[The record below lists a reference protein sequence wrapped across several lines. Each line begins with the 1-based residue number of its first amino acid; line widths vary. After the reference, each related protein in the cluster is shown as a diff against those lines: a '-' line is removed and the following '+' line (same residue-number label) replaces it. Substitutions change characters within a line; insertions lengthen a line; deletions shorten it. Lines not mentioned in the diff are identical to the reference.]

1 MQKFTRRNLDASVLL
16 AIICLLSVCATASAQ
31 SQTPHSSTA
40 QESAATTQKAS
51 SAQTASSAQAAS
63 SARAASSAVA
73 DKFATIYG
81 AKIRY
86 LEAGSGPVVIL
97 LHGLG
102 GDASNWAATIGPL
115 SEKYRV
121 IVPDQIG
128 FGRSDKPMI
137 NYRIGTL
144 VDFLDALYK
153 ELKIERASLVG
164 NSLGGWTAAAF
175 TLAHPE
181 KVDRLAL
188 VDAAGFAL
196 TGDVNPRALNALSP
210 STIEGAKQILHQ
222 IFYNK
227 QVYASDAAAA
237 SMLTRRMMAG
247 DGYTI
252 QRFIDSIVNGEDV
265 LDKRLSAI
273 KHPTI
278 IIWGREDLLTPL
290 ALGERFKKEIN
301 GSELF
306 IIEKCGHVPQLEK
319 AAEFNAALMRFLGG
333 DVSGKKN

>member
-1 MQKFTRRNLDASVLL
+1 MQNLPRRNPVVLTL
-16 AIICLLSVCATASAQ
+16 VAIICSLAVSVAARPQTKDSMAAQGKAASPQPAMM
-31 SQTPHSSTA
+31 
-40 QESAATTQKAS
+40 
-51 SAQTASSAQAAS
+51 AQAPPGAT
-63 SARAASSAVA
+63 

-81 AKIRY
+81 AKIHY
-86 LEAGSGPVVIL
+86 LEAGSGPAVIL

-102 GDASNWAATIGPL
+102 GDVSNWFATIGPL

-137 NYRIGTL
+137 NYRVGTL

-153 ELKIERASLVG
+153 ELKIERATLVG
-164 NSLGGWTAAAF
+164 NSLGGWTAAAYA
-175 TLAHPE
+175 LAHPD
-181 KVDRLAL
+181 KVERLVL

-196 TGDVNPRALNALSP
+196 TGDVNPRALNGLSP
-210 STIEGAKQILHQ
+210 STLEGSKQLLAQ

-227 QVYASDAAAA
+227 QMFGSDAAAGL
-237 SMLTRRMMAG
+237 MLTRRMMAG

-273 KHPTI
+273 KQPTL

-290 ALGERFKKEIN
+290 AMGERFKKEIN
-301 GSELF
+301 GSELLV
-306 IIEKCGHVPQLEK
+306 IEKCGHVPQLEK
-319 AAEFNAALMRFLGG
+319 SVEFNAALMKFIGG
-333 DVSGKKN
+333 DMASKKN

>member
-1 MQKFTRRNLDASVLL
+1 MQKLPRRNPLASPLL
-16 AIICLLSVCATASAQ
+16 AIIFVLAVTASAQ
-31 SQTPHSSTA
+31 SQTNNSPAA
-40 QESAATTQKAS
+40 QKSAASQQPAMML
-51 SAQTASSAQAAS
+51 QAPAG
-63 SARAASSAVA
+63 AA

-81 AKIRY
+81 AKIHY
-86 LEAGSGPVVIL
+86 LEAGSGPAVIL

-102 GDASNWAATIGPL
+102 GDVSNWFPVIGPL

-137 NYRIGTL
+137 NYRVGTL

-164 NSLGGWTAAAF
+164 NSLGGWTATAF
-175 TLAHPE
+175 ALAHPE
-181 KVDRLAL
+181 KVERLAL

-196 TGDVNPRALNALSP
+196 TGDVNPRALNGLSP
-210 STIEGAKQILHQ
+210 ATLEGAKQLLSL

-227 QVYASDAAAA
+227 QMFASDAAAGL
-237 SMLTRRMMAG
+237 MMTRRMMAG

-265 LDKRLSAI
+265 LDKKLSAI
-273 KHPTI
+273 KQPTL

-301 GSELF
+301 GSELL
-306 IIEKCGHVPQLEK
+306 IIEKCGHVPQIEK
-319 AAEFNAALMRFLGG
+319 AAEFNAALMKFLGG
-333 DVSGKKN
+333 DMTSKKN